1 MLQTNLKADVPLL
14 GHQGNLFHQILKP
27 LLGRVWNILDH
38 FSAQVAH
45 TVPRACKRT
54 GPPCL
59 RPTGR
64 PRVWTD
70 GPSQMNVLGFSPIS
84 SILLCSSEVERKAS
98 SLQECVT
105 TPTSSELV
113 ARMLALSSERLTPAM
128 EATSL
133 MSSSSLSTL
142 FQYVNG
148 TTTSLNHNPL
158 VWIVFF
164 LLKCSAS
171 LF

>member
-1 MLQTNLKADVPLL
+1 MLQTNLKTDVPLL
-14 GHQGNLFHQILKP
+14 GHQGNLFQQILKP
-27 LLGRVWNILDH
+27 LLSSVWNILYY
-38 FSAQVAH
+38 FSAQVSH
-45 TVPRACKRT
+45 TVLPAWKRT
-54 GPPCL
+54 GPVCL
-59 RPTGR
+59 RVTGSAACVDR
-64 PRVWTD
+64 WSVAN
-70 GPSQMNVLGFSPIS
+70 GCFGFSPIS

-133 MSSSSLSTL
+133 MSSSSLWTL
-142 FQYVNG
+142 FQHVNG
-148 TTTSLNHNPL
+148 TITSLNHNQL
-158 VWIVFF
+158 ILTVFF
-164 LLKCSAS
+164 ILKCSAS